1 VKQRVSEKTFV
12 GGIHPGY
19 YKDYAAVKP
28 IVPARPPAQVV
39 ISLHQNI
46 GAPCDPVVE
55 VGEVVKLGQ
64 RVGEPKGFIS
74 APVFAS
80 VSGKVYEIG
89 PFNHPSGDLLNAV
102 FIENDGQDT
111 PHEGMRPHKPLA
123 ELTSPEIRQIARDAG
138 LVGLGGA
145 TFPTHVKLSP
155 PPDIPIDT
163 IIINGAECEPYL
175 TADYRLML
183 ERADDIVYGLKAFM
197 KATGAARGIIGI
209 EDNKPDAI
217 ESMREAV
224 VKGAEGYE
232 LEVHPLQ
239 TKYPQGAE
247 KTLIMATTGRKV
259 PPGALPMAVGV
270 VNQNTGT
277 AVAMAEALK
286 LGKPLYERVLTVTGP
301 GIREPA
307 NLLVRNGTLVKELIE
322 QCGGMTDDTRKLV
335 LGGPMM
341 GLAQPTVEVPC
352 IKGTSG
358 ILLLTEEYVRE
369 QPVESCIKCGKCV
382 KVCPMRLLPNFI
394 ASAIEKDKIEL
405 AKKYGAMDCF
415 ECGSCTYV
423 CPAKRPLVQ
432 WIRIA
437 KGAIAARGKSSK

>member
-1 VKQRVSEKTFV
+1 MKQRTFT

-19 YKDYAAVKP
+19 HKDYTAGKP
-28 IVPARPPAQVV
+28 IVPARPPSQVI

-46 GAPCDPVVE
+46 GAPCDPVVK
-55 VGEVVKLGQ
+55 VGEEVKVGQ

-74 APVFAS
+74 APIFAS
-80 VSGKVYEIG
+80 ISGRVTKIEPY
-89 PFNHPSGDLLNAV
+89 NHPSGELLSAI

-111 PHEGMRPHKPLA
+111 PVEGMKPYKPLE
-123 ELTSPEIRQIARDAG
+123 ELTPQEIRLIAREAG

-145 TFPTHVKLSP
+145 AFPTHVKLSP
-155 PPDIPIDT
+155 PPDIAIDT
-163 IIINGAECEPYL
+163 VIINGAECEPFL

-183 ERADDIVYGLKAFM
+183 ERPGEIVYGLKAFM
-197 KATGAARGIIGI
+197 KAVGAIKGVIAI
-209 EDNKPDAI
+209 EDNKLDAVA
-217 ESMREAV
+217 SMKEAV
-224 VKGAEGYE
+224 TENSGEE
-232 LEVHPLQ
+232 DLEVHVLH

-247 KTLIMATTGRKV
+247 KTLILATTGREV

-270 VNQNTGT
+270 VIQNVGT

-307 NLLVRNGTLVKELIE
+307 NLLVRNGTLVKDIVE
-322 QCGGMTDDTRKLV
+322 QCGGMTEGVRKLV

-341 GLAQPTVEVPC
+341 GLAQPTDDVPC

-358 ILLLTEEYVRE
+358 ILLLTDRFVRE
-369 QPVESCIKCGKCV
+369 LPVGPCIKCGKCV
-382 KVCPMRLLPNFI
+382 KACPMRLLPAFI
-394 ASAIEKDKIEL
+394 ALASEKGNIDL
-405 AKKYGAMDCF
+405 AEKYGAMDCF

-423 CPAKRPLVQ
+423 CPANRPLVQ
-432 WIRIA
+432 WIRLA
-437 KGAIAARGKSSK
+437 KGAIAARRKSS